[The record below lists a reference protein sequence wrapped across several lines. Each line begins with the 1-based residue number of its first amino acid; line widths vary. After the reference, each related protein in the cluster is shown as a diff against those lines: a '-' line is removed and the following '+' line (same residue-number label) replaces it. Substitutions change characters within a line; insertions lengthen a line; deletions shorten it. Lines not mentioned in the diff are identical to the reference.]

1 MSSKMPQKYIH
12 YFGNE
17 SSNDLLI
24 ASGIIP
30 NDIRQSDSLKSKQ
43 CPNCSEPNKPDSKF
57 CTRCTFVL
65 SYDSYAETLEMEQTR
80 LQTLE
85 QQLNFLQE
93 KVNVLEPP
101 KGSIVTIS
109 HSSIEEVLEELITD
123 KSKQE
128 EYTKY
133 GITSKIDDEETKL
146 ANEKEYLELL
156 EATKEERRQINEA
169 VKNGVPLAEY
179 TR

>member
-1 MSSKMPQKYIH
+1 MPQKYIH

-65 SYDSYAETLEMEQTR
+65 SYDSYAETLEMEQKKDSR

-133 GITSKIDDEETKL
+133 GITSKIEDKGTRL
-146 ANEKEYLELL
+146 ANQQEYLQML
-156 EATKEERRQINEA
+156 EDTKEQRRRIHEAIENNE
-169 VKNGVPLAEY
+169 PLAELA
-179 TR
+179 R